1 MGQTHSVSKN
11 IKTEE
16 DVVEE
21 LNLSYQNLTVLPPLH
36 SGLKVLYC
44 QGNQLTVLPP
54 LPSGLKKLICWD
66 NKLTELP
73 PLPSGLKKLRCCSN
87 KLTELPPLPSG
98 LKNLNCYTNRLTALP
113 LLPSGLETLYCYS
126 NPLEY
131 KGTTIEE
138 IRKEQEER
146 KNIWMTNMIV
156 YGKIK
161 QEMGLCKET
170 KLDWLVKNIISH
182 F

>member
-1 MGQTHSVSKN
+1 MDETHSVSKK
-11 IKTEE
+11 IKSEE
-16 DVVEE
+16 DVAEE
-21 LNLSYQNLTVLPPLH
+21 LNFSYLNLIALLPLH
-36 SGLKVLYC
+36 SGLKKLHC
-44 QGNQLTVLPP
+44 TGNRLTALPFLPP
-54 LPSGLKKLICWD
+54 ELKV
-66 NKLTELP
+66 
-73 PLPSGLKKLRCCSN
+73 LRCADNYLIS
-87 KLTELPPLPSG
+87 LPHLPSG
-98 LKNLNCYTNRLTALP
+98 LKNLHCYTNRLTALP

-156 YGKIK
+156 YGKVK